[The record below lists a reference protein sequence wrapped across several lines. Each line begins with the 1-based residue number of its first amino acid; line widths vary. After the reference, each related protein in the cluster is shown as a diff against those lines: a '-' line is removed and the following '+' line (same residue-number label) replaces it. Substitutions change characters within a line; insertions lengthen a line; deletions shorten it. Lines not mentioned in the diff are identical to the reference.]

1 MVAVAGADVV
11 NLSHGLRDRLLPV
24 LEPIEVGWTTEWFK
38 PDPII
43 ELPLLCVT
51 TKPGGFAD
59 LTAIPT
65 LWMFDLEFYLS
76 TKHLEKSWRDMSTL
90 VGRNGLIVAA
100 LEDPDA
106 DDDLFD
112 LAGLTVSANMAKGG
126 VLVKEKRNTYL
137 EFCVA
142 VQLSAD

>member
-1 MVAVAGADVV
+1 MAGADLVS
-11 NLSHGLRDRLLPV
+11 LSHALRDRLLPV
-24 LEPIEVGWTTEWFK
+24 LEPIETGWNVEWFK
-38 PDPII
+38 PEPII

-51 TKPGGFAD
+51 TRPSGFAD

-76 TKHLEKSWRDMSTL
+76 AIDLEKSWRDMASL

-106 DDDLFD
+106 EDALFD
-112 LAGLTVSANMAKGG
+112 LAGLTISATMARGG
-126 VLVKEKRNTYL
+126 QLVKEKRNTYL
-137 EFCVA
+137 EFSVA